1 MKIEILQSSH
11 DRKSF
16 DCGQGDLNKYIKQL
30 ASQHQKSGTSKTY
43 VSIDDDGIVNGF
55 YCLSTSSMS
64 YDSLDPTLSKKLP
77 RHPIPCI
84 VVGRFA
90 VDQNFQGHGIGKK
103 LLAHALKQIL
113 KVSEIVGLNFVV
125 IHAKDTKAMEF
136 YKYYGFISLSSNPL
150 TLIYPVNAIPK

>member
-1 MKIEILQSSH
+1 MKIEILQSNH

-16 DCGQGDLNKYIKQL
+16 DCGQGDLNKYIKQF

-43 VSIDDDGIVNGF
+43 VSIDDGKVNGF

-64 YDSLDPTLSKKLP
+64 HDSFDPELIKKLP
-77 RHPIPCI
+77 RYPIPCI

-90 VDQNFQGHGIGKK
+90 VDQNYQGHGIGKR

-113 KVSEIVGLNFVV
+113 KVSEIVGVNFVV
-125 IHAKDTKAMEF
+125 IHAKDTKAMDF
-136 YKYYGFISLSSNPL
+136 YKHYGFISLSSSPL
-150 TLIYPVNAIPK
+150 TLIYPVNAIPN